1 MEYFHP
7 EIETLSRSPIGEKS
21 CNHMEGSALSPRDV
35 LDIMLKRDAFT
46 RWLGLEIDAIAL
58 GYCKLHY
65 RVTETM
71 CNGFNNIH
79 GGVLF
84 SASDSAFA
92 FACNSHGI
100 ITVAL
105 DVSISFT
112 RPGQPGD
119 LLTVEAREVH
129 LGNRVGV
136 YDIRT
141 TNEQGELVALFK
153 GTAYRTGKPVQ

>member
-1 MEYFHP
+1 
-7 EIETLSRSPIGEKS
+7 
-21 CNHMEGSALSPRDV
+21 MEGPELSPREV
-35 LDIMLKRDAFT
+35 LEIMLKRDRYTA
-46 RWLGLEIDAIAL
+46 WLGLVIDEIGS

-65 RVTETM
+65 RVTDTM
-71 CNGFNNIH
+71 LNGFEMIH

-105 DVSISFT
+105 DVNISFT
-112 RPGQPGD
+112 RPARSGE
-119 LLTVEAREVH
+119 LLTVEAQEAH
-129 LGNRVGV
+129 LGNRIGI

-141 TNEQGELVALFK
+141 TNEAGELVALFK

>member
-1 MEYFHP
+1 MERA
-7 EIETLSRSPIGEKS
+7 E
-21 CNHMEGSALSPRDV
+21 LSPREV
-35 LDIMLKRDAFT
+35 LEIMMRRDRFT
-46 RWLGLEIDAIAL
+46 ALLGLVVDEIGL

-65 RVTETM
+65 QVTDTM
-71 CNGFNNIH
+71 LNGFDMIH

-112 RPGQPGD
+112 RPARSGET
-119 LLTVEAREVH
+119 LTVEAQEAH
-129 LGNRVGV
+129 LGNRIGV

-141 TNEQGELVALFK
+141 TNEAGELVALFK
-153 GTAYRTGKPVQ
+153 GTAYRTGKPVG

>member
-1 MEYFHP
+1 MEQSISP
-7 EIETLSRSPIGEKS
+7 EEVYE
-21 CNHMEGSALSPRDV
+21 
-35 LDIMLKRDAFT
+35 IMIKRDKFSA
-46 RWLGLEIDAIAL
+46 WLGLKIDEVAH

-65 RVTETM
+65 TVKEDM
-71 CNGFNNIH
+71 LNGFSFIH

-105 DVSISFT
+105 DVSITFT
-112 RPGQPGD
+112 KSCVAGE
-119 LLTVEAREVH
+119 LLTVEAKELY
-129 LGNRVGV
+129 LGNKTGL

-141 TNEQGELVALFK
+141 TNEKGELVCMFK
-153 GTAYRTGKPVQ
+153 GTAYRTSKPVA

>member
-1 MEYFHP
+1 MMSSACWPAGRVRRSFPDNHNHLYERSRKITD
-7 EIETLSRSPIGEKS
+7 EIGP
-21 CNHMEGSALSPRDV
+21 
-35 LDIMLKRDAFT
+35 
-46 RWLGLEIDAIAL
+46 

-65 RVTETM
+65 RVTDTM
-71 CNGFNNIH
+71 LNGFDIIH

-100 ITVAL
+100 VTVAL
-105 DVSISFT
+105 DVNISFT
-112 RPGQPGD
+112 RPAGTGE
-119 LLTVEAREVH
+119 LLTVEAQEAH
-129 LGNRVGV
+129 LGNRIGI

-141 TNEQGELVALFK
+141 TNEAGELVALFK